1 MKVLRQLA
9 ALSPGTAACIGA
21 FDGLHLGHR
30 ALLDRAAA
38 LQPRVAL
45 VTFDPHPAQI
55 LAPSRAPALLQSPA
69 QRERVCAHLGLDALV
84 LLPFTRAMAAMEPA
98 DFVGSILIDGLRPA
112 SVVVGADFRFG
123 AGRRG
128 GIADLEALLAPA
140 GIDVAVVELR
150 SDEDAGDSGD
160 AMSSAPAKI
169 GSSAIRAAIRAGEV
183 DVAHAQLGRIYAV
196 EGAVIHGAGRGRG
209 LGVPTANVA
218 CPDALLPPTGVYAA
232 ALQVVDPASPLYGS
246 RWPAAAN
253 LGTNPTF
260 TADDPESAPLTLEV
274 HALDVDLGDRL
285 YGCRVE
291 VGFVR
296 RLRDERRFAGADALR
311 AAIAADLDA
320 ARQLVDAETLGDL
333 WPPPARTSAQEGEA
347 PAADARAGG
356 GR

>member
-1 MKVLRQLA
+1 MKVLRQLD

-45 VTFDPHPAQI
+45 VTFDPHPAMI
-55 LAPSRAPALLQSPA
+55 LAPSRAPTLLQSA
-69 QRERVCAHLGLDALV
+69 DQRARVCAHLGLDALV
-84 LLPFTRAMAAMEPA
+84 LLPFTRAMAAMEPGE
-98 DFVGSILIDGLRPA
+98 FVRAILIDGLRPA

-128 GIADLEALLAPA
+128 GIADLRAHLEPA

-150 SDEDAGDSGD
+150 ADEGA
-160 AMSSAPAKI
+160 AEKI
-169 GSSAIRAAIRAGEV
+169 GSSAIRAAIRDGDVEV
-183 DVAHAQLGRIYAV
+183 ARAQLGRIYAV
-196 EGAVIHGAGRGRG
+196 EGEVIHGAGRGRG

-218 CPDALLPPTGVYAA
+218 CPGALLPPPGVYAA
-232 ALQVVDPASPLYGS
+232 ALQVVDPSSPLYGS
-246 RWPAAAN
+246 RWAAAAN

-260 TADDPESAPLTLEV
+260 TEPGADAQPVTLEV

-285 YGCRVE
+285 YGLRVE

-296 RLRDERRFAGADALR
+296 RLRDERRFPGADALR
-311 AAIAADLDA
+311 EAIAADLDA
-320 ARQLVDAETLGDL
+320 ARELVDAAVLEEL
-333 WPPPARTSAQEGEA
+333 WSPLPASQVGAEG
-347 PAADARAGG
+347 AR
-356 GR
+356 